1 MSTRTVAIVG
11 RPNVGKS
18 ALFNRLAGRKISIVH
33 DMPGVTRDRITS
45 VCKLGNDPFEIIDT
59 GGIGANVDAS
69 FTGQVRA
76 EVEIALAAA
85 DVLIF
90 VVDGQDG
97 LAPLDQELAKMLRRT
112 AKPLLLAIN
121 KIDVDQHMPRAAEF
135 SRMGFE
141 NQIAISAEH
150 NRGIL
155 PLVAW
160 TERLLPPAVYEAP
173 DPALRPPIKIAI
185 VGRPNVGKSS
195 LTNAILQDDRT
206 LVSPISGTTR
216 DAVDIPYERHGN
228 RYVLIDTAGIRPRG
242 KVDNSVEVFS
252 VMRSETSIRRS
263 DLCCLV
269 IDATMGVT
277 AQDKKIA
284 GMIQEAHKPCVVA
297 INKWDLIKERT
308 GDKEALTAVLDEIRA
323 ELFFLDYAPTLLVSA
338 KTGAEMTRLF
348 KTIERVQKEAQ
359 TRIGTGVLNRLFQSA
374 IAAQP
379 PANRGGKRLKIL
391 FVTQP
396 DSVSETSFNVP
407 KFILFV
413 NDEKL
418 LDETYRRFLEARLRE
433 HAPYTGC
440 PLLFHLR
447 AREARDKS
455 GDTRGQKFGR
465 HPETGGRPTSRAPIS
480 RRPAAKILDRPRFR
494 TILFIP
500 SGWRGLP
507 MQTNTESQ
515 KKRIYELHLEHR
527 DLDDIIGKLAE
538 KPGQDQ
544 LQLQRLKK
552 KKLFVKD
559 QISTLERQLTP
570 DISA

>member
-1 MSTRTVAIVG
+1 MSRTVAIVG

-33 DMPGVTRDRITS
+33 DMPGVTRDRIVS
-45 VCKLGNDPFEIIDT
+45 LCKLGNYPFEIIDT

-85 DVLIF
+85 DVLVF

-97 LAPLDQELAKMLRRT
+97 LTPLDLELAQLMRRT
-112 AKPLLLAIN
+112 AKPLLLAVN
-121 KIDVDQHMPRAAEF
+121 KIDVDQHVPRAAEF
-135 SRMGFE
+135 SSLGFE
-141 NQIAISAEH
+141 NQLAISAEH

-160 TERLLPPAVYEAP
+160 IERLLPPPVHAEA
-173 DPALRPPIKIAI
+173 AAAQAAPIKIAI

-195 LTNAILQDDRT
+195 LTNAILADDRT

-216 DAVDIPYERHGN
+216 DAIDIPYERHGN
-228 RYVLIDTAGIRPRG
+228 RYVLIDTAGIRPRS

-252 VMRSETSIRRS
+252 VMRSETSIRRA

-284 GMIQEAHKPCVVA
+284 GMIQEAHKPCLIA

-308 GDKEALTAVLDEIRA
+308 EDKESLKAVLDEMRG
-323 ELFFLDYAPTLLVSA
+323 ELFFVDYAPTMLVSA
-338 KTGAEMTRLF
+338 KTGAELTRLF
-348 KTIERVQKEAQ
+348 KTIERMQKEAQ
-359 TRIGTGVLNRLFQSA
+359 SRIGTGVLNRVFQTA

-379 PANRGGKRLKIL
+379 PPSKGGKRLKIL

-396 DSVSETSFNVP
+396 DAVSETRFNVP
-407 KFILFV
+407 KFVLFV

-418 LDETYRRFLEARLRE
+418 LDDSYRRYLESKLRE
-433 HAPYTGC
+433 HSPYTGS
-440 PLLFHLR
+440 PLLFHMR

-455 GDTRGQKFGR
+455 NDTRGQKFGR
-465 HPETGGRPTSRAPIS
+465 HPETGGKLGPQKRTNRKADKPK
-480 RRPAAKILDRPRFR
+480 RRL
-494 TILFIP
+494 
-500 SGWRGLP
+500 GG
-507 MQTNTESQ
+507 
-515 KKRIYELHLEHR
+515 
-527 DLDDIIGKLAE
+527 
-538 KPGQDQ
+538 
-544 LQLQRLKK
+544 
-552 KKLFVKD
+552 
-559 QISTLERQLTP
+559 
-570 DISA
+570 